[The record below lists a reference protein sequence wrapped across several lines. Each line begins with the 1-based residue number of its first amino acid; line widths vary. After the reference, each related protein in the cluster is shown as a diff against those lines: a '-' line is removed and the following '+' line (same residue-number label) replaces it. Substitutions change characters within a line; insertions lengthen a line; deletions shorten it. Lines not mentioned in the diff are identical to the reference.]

1 MFHWF
6 QIVINRIL
14 LTCGVLYKE
23 ESTALHTLI
32 IMEPKGI
39 IKHIT
44 INDTPEGRNV
54 EETLRIIQAFP
65 IKLNRWYIITL

>member
-1 MFHWF
+1 
-6 QIVINRIL
+6 
-14 LTCGVLYKE
+14 
-23 ESTALHTLI
+23 
-32 IMEPKGI
+32 MEPKGI

-44 INDTPEGRNV
+44 INDTLEGRNV